1 MFVWHFQIKKILH
14 HILIIESEYVQSGPG
29 NQFSPFWLFFCQSLQ
44 ILRFTLTSTAHLE
57 SRTFTTESFISDNS
71 VWMLDSACC
80 KAFWSV
86 SHVCLVQ
93 FSQRITVIW
102 ENIKSE
108 CFREIIPFMNNSNC
122 LSLRLFIHKACQNTS
137 VFTDLSKFSVLALL
151 GSSWNYVMLCATFYL
166 LCL

>member
-1 MFVWHFQIKKILH
+1 ML
-14 HILIIESEYVQSGPG
+14 G
-29 NQFSPFWLFFCQSLQ
+29 
-44 ILRFTLTSTAHLE
+44 FTLTSSACLG
-57 SRTFTTESFISDNS
+57 SRTFKTESFILENS
-71 VWMLDSACC
+71 VWMLDIVCC

-93 FSQRITVIW
+93 FSQQRTVIW

-122 LSLRLFIHKACQNTS
+122 LSLRLFIHMACQNTS
-137 VFTDLSKFSVLALL
+137 IFTDLSKFSVLTLL
-151 GSSWNYVMLCATFYL
+151 GSSQNYVMLCATFYL